1 MGNVESTAAQPAN
14 AADEQQRQSEV
25 VAEEDDEPS
34 WWQAIEHENLVLE
47 QQPVEMAAKPSEKH
61 VQKEQK
67 EEEVEQPVPRDL
79 EQFKAELAEK
89 RAARQTAVQDMRDE
103 LASLREQLTAERAEN
118 RRLRGEKVEQGE
130 ASQEKTL
137 PVEQQQSQPERDEDD
152 ENPSSRSRHANIE
165 LANAQLALQLANA
178 DNLSLRSE
186 VEVVQRQVG
195 TLKEVICCCKQM
207 LSVKEEQCAQVSQS
221 EPEALNVP
229 QTKSRF
235 LATQLKMKLQQIEN
249 SFSEREMKI
258 MSNNLRQ
265 EYERQLVNIR
275 QLRQLYEERQRV
287 AAAEYENL
295 QRLISIKKDELLAE
309 QEK

>member
-14 AADEQQRQSEV
+14 ATEEQQRQSEV
-25 VAEEDDEPS
+25 QAKEDDEPS

-47 QQPVEMAAKPSEKH
+47 QQPMEMAAKPSEKQ

-67 EEEVEQPVPRDL
+67 EEEVEQAVPRDL
-79 EQFKAELAEK
+79 EQFKAELTEK

-103 LASLREQLTAERAEN
+103 LASLREQLKAERAEN

-130 ASQEKTL
+130 TSHEKTL
-137 PVEQQQSQPERDEDD
+137 PAEQQQSQPERDEDD

-221 EPEALNVP
+221 EQEALNIP
-229 QTKSRF
+229 
-235 LATQLKMKLQQIEN
+235 
-249 SFSEREMKI
+249 
-258 MSNNLRQ
+258 
-265 EYERQLVNIR
+265 
-275 QLRQLYEERQRV
+275 
-287 AAAEYENL
+287 
-295 QRLISIKKDELLAE
+295 
-309 QEK
+309 

>member
-67 EEEVEQPVPRDL
+67 EEEVEQAVPRDL

-118 RRLRGEKVEQGE
+118 RRLRGEKLEQGE
-130 ASQEKTL
+130 AAQEKTL

-221 EPEALNVP
+221 EVKTLNVP
-229 QTKSRF
+229 
-235 LATQLKMKLQQIEN
+235 
-249 SFSEREMKI
+249 
-258 MSNNLRQ
+258 
-265 EYERQLVNIR
+265 
-275 QLRQLYEERQRV
+275 
-287 AAAEYENL
+287 
-295 QRLISIKKDELLAE
+295 
-309 QEK
+309 

>member
-14 AADEQQRQSEV
+14 ATEEQQRQSEV
-25 VAEEDDEPS
+25 QSKEDDEPS

-47 QQPVEMAAKPSEKH
+47 QQPMEMAAKPSEQH
-61 VQKEQK
+61 MQKEQK
-67 EEEVEQPVPRDL
+67 EQEEEQTVPRDL

-130 ASQEKTL
+130 VSS
-137 PVEQQQSQPERDEDD
+137 VEQQQSQPERDEDD

-221 EPEALNVP
+221 ELEALNIP
-229 QTKSRF
+229 ETKSPF
-235 LATQLKMKLQQIEN
+235 PCHSAQNE
-249 SFSEREMKI
+249 
-258 MSNNLRQ
+258 
-265 EYERQLVNIR
+265 
-275 QLRQLYEERQRV
+275 
-287 AAAEYENL
+287 AAAD
-295 QRLISIKKDELLAE
+295 RELL
-309 QEK
+309 Q

>member
-1 MGNVESTAAQPAN
+1 MGNVESTTTAPQPAN
-14 AADEQQRQSEV
+14 EAAEQQQQRQSEV
-25 VAEEDDEPS
+25 LAEEDDEPS

-47 QQPVEMAAKPSEKH
+47 QQPVQMAAKPTEKELQQH
-61 VQKEQK
+61 EKGEKGEQQ
-67 EEEVEQPVPRDL
+67 EQLQAVPRDL

-103 LASLREQLTAERAEN
+103 LATLREQLTAERAEN
-118 RRLRGEKVEQGE
+118 RRLRRDKLELGEDSAMEQ
-130 ASQEKTL
+130 
-137 PVEQQQSQPERDEDD
+137 QQQSQPERDEDD

-221 EPEALNVP
+221 ALAALNIP
-229 QTKSRF
+229 PTQSPF
-235 LATQLKMKLQQIEN
+235 LRHSAQDE
-249 SFSEREMKI
+249 
-258 MSNNLRQ
+258 
-265 EYERQLVNIR
+265 
-275 QLRQLYEERQRV
+275 
-287 AAAEYENL
+287 AAADRELL
-295 QRLISIKKDELLAE
+295 QRARDEDHVE
-309 QEK
+309 